1 MQAPQ
6 MLALLSMA
14 HATARGHALS
24 PPRGRAPPRRS
35 PDAARDRRPT
45 RDEALAR
52 PAWDRCTRRLA
63 VQRWLGATAAAS
75 AAAGAAAPAVASL
88 SGKVTCRDSLNS
100 PGFLGDL
107 ASRPTP
113 EPSAGV
119 QRNST
124 SSEHV
129 LDFLRASGLVASS
142 RSGAR
147 CARTWAPSAVQIATS
162 PPLLFVH
169 GSPGCAGGGRMPV
182 GDSNALATRRQL
194 PGRWDRGDRRRSAHS

>member
-1 MQAPQ
+1 MFEVTRSNTLSGRSAPTVR
-6 MLALLSMA
+6 AR
-14 HATARGHALS
+14 TAVASRFSAGNRVGAS
-24 PPRGRAPPRRS
+24 P
-35 PDAARDRRPT
+35 RPE
-45 RDEALAR
+45 R
-52 PAWDRCTRRLA
+52 
-63 VQRWLGATAAAS
+63 V
-75 AAAGAAAPAVASL
+75 AAAPAVASL

-113 EPSAGV
+113 EPSAVV

-147 CARTWAPSAVQIATS
+147 CARTWAPSAVQIATP
-162 PPLLFVH
+162 PPLP
-169 GSPGCAGGGRMPV
+169 SAPRCPGCAGGGRMPV